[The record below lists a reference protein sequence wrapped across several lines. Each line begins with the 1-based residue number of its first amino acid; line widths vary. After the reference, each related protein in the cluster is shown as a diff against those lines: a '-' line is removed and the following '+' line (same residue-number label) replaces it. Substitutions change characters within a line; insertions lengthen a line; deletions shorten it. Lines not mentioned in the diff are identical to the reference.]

1 MRAQLGRDDT
11 NVALWGKVSFAQR
24 VISKGYVWQKI
35 TYDNFCVMNLTT
47 TFDPQQQNQC
57 IRIAENPAAAKV
69 LFRDRVAQGVT
80 AYPTALSI

>member
-1 MRAQLGRDDT
+1 MC
-11 NVALWGKVSFAQR
+11 GK
-24 VISKGYVWQKI
+24 KI